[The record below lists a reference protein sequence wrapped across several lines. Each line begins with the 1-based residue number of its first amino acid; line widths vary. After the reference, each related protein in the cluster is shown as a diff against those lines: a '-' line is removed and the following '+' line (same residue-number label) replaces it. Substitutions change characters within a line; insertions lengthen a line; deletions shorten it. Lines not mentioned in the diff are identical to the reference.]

1 MSTTKNDIVESSSSP
16 NTKDPTERL
25 NNFDLRLQ
33 ALSQDLNN
41 SLVCI
46 TRHHNANKVQFD
58 SVTASISNLNLMCG
72 QLTQRQF
79 VLKQQTHVMN

>member
-1 MSTTKNDIVESSSSP
+1 MSATKSNIVVSSSSSNP
-16 NTKDPTERL
+16 NDPIERL

-46 TRHHNANKVQFD
+46 TRHHDANNVQFD
-58 SVTASISNLNLMCG
+58 YVTASVGNLNSMCG
-72 QLTQRQF
+72 
-79 VLKQQTHVMN
+79 